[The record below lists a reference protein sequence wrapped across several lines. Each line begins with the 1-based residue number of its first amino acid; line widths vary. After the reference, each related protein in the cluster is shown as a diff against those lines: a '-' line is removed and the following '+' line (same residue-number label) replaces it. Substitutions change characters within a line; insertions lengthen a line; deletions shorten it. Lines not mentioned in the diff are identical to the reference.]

1 MPVQRGLAQEC
12 QQHFQTSNIYEIF
25 SLNKTAT
32 DVQIKKAYRQLA
44 LRYHPDRTDVDQKE
58 DAKTKFQIIGK
69 VYAILSDDEKRKIYD
84 DTGALDDDDLAMGVN
99 DWYDYCKKMF
109 RKVTKNDLIEFENK
123 YKGSDEEKND
133 LKRIYLE
140 VGGDMDQIYER
151 HLLACLEDE
160 DRLRSMIDRMIE
172 DKEVPPFDAYTNESK
187 AKRTKRHKKLTKE
200 AAEAEKLM
208 KELNIGNDQESL
220 ERAIQMRQQQR
231 AGSNFYDHL
240 LEKYGSKSGSG
251 NKKRAANN
259 NNKSKKTSANRPG
272 KRAVKTDDEDDDDE
286 EEDLDDDEEEE
297 DGDTSETLTDEEDR
311 KPKRRVAG
319 KKHGTTMKKTRRP
332 AAGNKKRKVSH

>member
-1 MPVQRGLAQEC
+1 LIHLYKTLVNMPVQRGLAQEC
-12 QQHFQTSNIYEIF
+12 QQHFQTLNIYEIF
-25 SLNKTAT
+25 SLTKSAS

-44 LRYHPDRTDVDQKE
+44 LRYHPDRTDIDQKE
-58 DAKTKFQIIGK
+58 EAKTKFQIIGK

-140 VGGDMDQIYER
+140 VGGDMDQIFER

-160 DRLRSMIDRMIE
+160 DRLRSMIDQMIE

-200 AAEAEKLM
+200 AVEAEKLM
-208 KELNIGNDQESL
+208 KELNIGNDEASL
-220 ERAIQMRQQQR
+220 ERAIQMRHNNAPVR
-231 AGSNFYDHL
+231 VSTIIF
-240 LEKYGSKSGSG
+240 SK
-251 NKKRAANN
+251 NTVRKRTLKNVLPIR
-259 NNKSKKTSANRPG
+259 STIINR
-272 KRAVKTDDEDDDDE
+272 
-286 EEDLDDDEEEE
+286 
-297 DGDTSETLTDEEDR
+297 
-311 KPKRRVAG
+311 
-319 KKHGTTMKKTRRP
+319 KKHRLIVPVNELLKPMMKMMMMMMMMMKKMVIQV
-332 AAGNKKRKVSH
+332 KH